1 MEISWKFNDITTY
14 ICGIFVGY
22 EWDINGILIGY
33 QQVHH
38 LGCS

>member
-22 EWDINGILIGY
+22 EWDIIGILIGY
-33 QQVHH
+33 PQVHH